1 VTLPFNQNQLISC
14 KFPKLKIVENLTACK
29 RVPIVLAL
37 LNVNYYLYENYIIS
51 FSLSPKK
58 ENNVG
63 Q

>member
-14 KFPKLKIVENLTACK
+14 KFPKLKIVENLAASK

-37 LNVNYYLYENYIIS
+37 LNVDYYLYENYIIS
-51 FSLSPKK
+51 ISLSTKK
-58 ENNVG
+58 ENIVG